1 MRVGKEAVIWG
12 NLLRSKFKMTVV
24 VSEAQHRGV
33 ITIKIHP
40 HDLATLSKQVVAAPA
55 VHKPTGSPRLH
66 RPGPPN
72 PLEDAQ
78 ELQRDAFGKHL
89 ALIFLL

>member
-24 VSEAQHRGV
+24 VSEAQPHGV

-40 HDLATLSKQVVAAPA
+40 DDLATLSKQVVAALRYTNPNWE
-55 VHKPTGSPRLH
+55 PSTS
-66 RPGPPN
+66 PGPPN

-89 ALIFLL
+89 ALIFLF